1 MNQNF
6 QNSQIFDLEIPDFSE
21 LKLTAVSSKY
31 LKIILLNLTLFFI
44 FLVGVMST
52 AFYFFYFD
60 LSKIQMLSIIIGVL
74 LLIIFLILNTL
85 IGFKF
90 RKYAIREHDLV
101 YQHGWLKRTLMII
114 PFNRIQHIKVEQGWF
129 SKILQLKSI
138 SVFTAG
144 VNGGDVTINGLPEDI
159 AEGINNHIRRNISK
173 ENKENGGENA

>member
-6 QNSQIFDLEIPDFSE
+6 QNHQIFDLEIPDFSD
-21 LKLTAVSSKY
+21 LKLTAVSPKY
-31 LKIILLNLTLFFI
+31 LKIILLNIALFSI
-44 FLVGVMST
+44 FLVGIVSI

-60 LSKIQMLSIIIGVL
+60 LSEIQFWAIIIGVFV
-74 LLIIFLILNTL
+74 IIAFLFLNTL

-101 YQHGWLKRTLMII
+101 YQHGWLKRTLMIV

-129 SKILQLKSI
+129 SKILQLKSV

-144 VNGGDVTINGLPEDI
+144 VNGGDLTINGLPEEV
-159 AEGINNHIRRNISK
+159 AEGINNHIRGSILK
-173 ENKENGGENA
+173 ENREDGGENA